1 MKKLGEALETV
12 VVIAILLVLV
22 HTFLDDYAVLA
33 GWTVGARSLLIW
45 TGLAFDV
52 FFTVE
57 FLVRMYFA
65 LMARQ
70 GTEYFFRQRGWVDF
84 LASIPLLLLNS
95 LPHALALLA
104 GAGLLTGLGSFLNVL
119 KVIKAIR
126 IARILRLL
134 RVVKLF
140 RSIRYARSPMAQ
152 GHVSTITTI
161 AVSILVLWTLG
172 ASVLEVT
179 GVIPGLDRPFLEGQ
193 AQRAAEISRDG
204 AGAGLAARAA
214 SVAALDSTIL
224 VVRAEGGSV
233 AYSRYAPAYYASQ
246 FLPGDYGY
254 YAANG
259 VEVFTDERPL
269 SVSSSREALVFLV
282 AVVLIVLAFLFIY
295 APRFAMQISDP
306 IHVMR
311 RGMAERDYNLEVL
324 IPPGRDNDDVFEL
337 AALYNSVYLPLKD
350 RTGGAEDAAASGTG
364 LNLEDLQDLAR
375 RS

>member
-12 VVIAILLVLV
+12 VLVAIILVLV
-22 HTFLDDYAVLA
+22 HTFLEDFAILS
-33 GWTVGARSLLIW
+33 GWNVGARSLLIW
-45 TGLAFDV
+45 AGLAFDV

-57 FLVRMYFA
+57 FLVRMYLA
-65 LMARQ
+65 ISERQ
-70 GTEYFFRQRGWVDF
+70 GIEYFFRQRGWVDF

-104 GAGLLTGLGSFLNVL
+104 GAGLVSGLGSFLNVL

-134 RVVKLF
+134 RIVKLF
-140 RSIRYARSPMAQ
+140 RGIRYARSPMAQ

-179 GVIPGLDRPFLEGQ
+179 GVIPGLDQPFLQGQ
-193 AQRAAEISRDG
+193 ENRATEIQRAGTAP
-204 AGAGLAARAA
+204 GLASRAA
-214 SVAALDSTIL
+214 AVAATDATIL
-224 VVRAEGGSV
+224 VVRAQNGPV
-233 AYSRYAPAYYASQ
+233 VYSRYSAPYYASQ

-254 YAANG
+254 YLANG

-269 SVSSSREALVFLV
+269 SVASSREALVFLV

-311 RGMAERDYNLEVL
+311 RGMAESDYNLEVL
-324 IPPGRDNDDVFEL
+324 IPRGRDRDDVFEL

-350 RTGGAEDAAASGTG
+350 RQGSTEQAAGGGA
-364 LNLEDLQDLAR
+364 LKLEDLQDLAR
-375 RS
+375 SS

>member
-1 MKKLGEALETV
+1 MRKIGDALEAV

-22 HTFLDDYAVLA
+22 HTFLDDFSTLA
-33 GWTVGARSLLIW
+33 GWNVGARSLLIW
-45 TGLAFDV
+45 TGLGFDL

-57 FLVRMYFA
+57 FLVRMYLA
-65 LMARQ
+65 LSARQ

-104 GAGLLTGLGSFLNVL
+104 GAGMLSGLGSFLNVL

-140 RSIRYARSPMAQ
+140 RGIRYARSPMAQ
-152 GHVSTITTI
+152 GHVSTIATI

-172 ASVLEVT
+172 ASVLEVA
-179 GVIPGLDRPFLEGQ
+179 GIFPGLQRPFLEGQ
-193 AQRAAEISRDG
+193 AQRASQIAQGG
-204 AGAGLAARAA
+204 AGPGLAARAGA
-214 SVAALDSTIL
+214 VAATDPTIL
-224 VVRAEGGSV
+224 VVRVQGGPV
-233 AYSRYAPAYYASQ
+233 VYSRYSTAVYAEQ
-246 FLPGDYGY
+246 FLPWDYGY
-254 YAANG
+254 HLANG
-259 VEVFTDERPL
+259 IEVFADEKPI
-269 SVSSSREALVFLV
+269 SIASSREALVALV
-282 AVVLIVLAFLFIY
+282 AVVLIVLAFLFLY

-311 RGMAERDYNLEVL
+311 RGMAESDYNLEVRV
-324 IPPGRDNDDVFEL
+324 PPAKDKDDVFEL

-350 RTGGAEDAAASGTG
+350 RVGSEGTTAPAA
-364 LNLEDLQDLAR
+364 LKIEDLQDLAR
-375 RS
+375 RA

>member
-22 HTFLDDYAVLA
+22 HTFLDDFAVLA
-33 GWTVGARSLLIW
+33 AWNVRARGLLIW
-45 TGLAFDV
+45 TGLGFDV

-57 FLVRMYFA
+57 FLVRMYYA

-152 GHVSTITTI
+152 GHVSTVTTI

-179 GVIPGLDRPFLEGQ
+179 GVIPGLQQPFQAGQ
-193 AQRAAEISRDG
+193 AQRAAVISAAG
-204 AGAGLAARAA
+204 AGPGLAARAA
-214 SVAALDSTIL
+214 SGAAMDPTLL
-224 VVRAEGGSV
+224 VVRAQGGPV
-233 AYSRYAPAYYASQ
+233 VYSRYPADYYAEQ

-254 YAANG
+254 YRANG

-269 SVSSSREALVFLV
+269 SVSSSQEALVFLV

-295 APRFAMQISDP
+295 APRFAMQVSDP

-324 IPPGRDNDDVFEL
+324 IPRGKETDDVFEL

-350 RTGGAEDAAASGTG
+350 RTGGSEEAEAAGTA
-364 LNLEDLQDLAR
+364 LKLEDLQDLAR

>member
-1 MKKLGEALETV
+1 MRKVGDALEAV
-12 VVIAILLVLV
+12 VVVAILLVLV
-22 HTFLDDYAVLA
+22 HTFLDDFAILS
-33 GWTVGARSLLIW
+33 GWSVGARSLLIW
-45 TGLAFDV
+45 TGLAFDL

-57 FLVRMYFA
+57 FLVRMYLA
-65 LMARQ
+65 LSARQ
-70 GTEYFFRQRGWVDF
+70 GVEYFFRQRGWVDF
-84 LASIPLLLLNS
+84 LASVPLLLLNS

-104 GAGLLTGLGSFLNVL
+104 GAGLLSGLGSFLNVL

-140 RSIRYARSPMAQ
+140 RAIRYARSPMAQ

-161 AVSILVLWTLG
+161 AVSVLVLWTLG

-179 GVIPGLDRPFLEGQ
+179 GVIPGLQRPFLDGQ
-193 AQRAAEISRDG
+193 ARRAAEISRGG
-204 AGAGLAARAA
+204 AGPGLARRAA
-214 SVAALDSTIL
+214 AVAAMDTTIL
-224 VVRAEGGSV
+224 AVRAQNGPV
-233 AYSRYAPAYYASQ
+233 VYSRYPSAYYGER

-254 YAANG
+254 YLTQG

-269 SVSSSREALVFLV
+269 SLAASREALVFLV
-282 AVVLIVLAFLFIY
+282 AVVLTVLAFLFIY

-311 RGMAERDYNLEVL
+311 RGMAESDYNLEVL
-324 IPPGRDNDDVFEL
+324 IPRGRDRDDLFEL

-350 RTGGAEDAAASGTG
+350 RVGSSEPPAGAA
-364 LNLEDLQDLAR
+364 LKLEDLQDLAGK
-375 RS
+375 S

>member
-1 MKKLGEALETV
+1 MRKTADVLEAV
-12 VVIAILLVLV
+12 VVVAILLVLV
-22 HTFLDDYAVLA
+22 HTFLDDASILA
-33 GWTVGARSLLIW
+33 GAGVRTRAALIW

-57 FLVRMYFA
+57 FLVRMYLA
-65 LMARQ
+65 LASRQ
-70 GTEYFFRQRGWVDF
+70 GIEYFFRQRGWIDF

-104 GAGLLTGLGSFLNVL
+104 GAGLLSGLGSFLNVL
-119 KVIKAIR
+119 KVIKAVR

-161 AVSILVLWTLG
+161 AVSILVLWTLA
-172 ASVLEVT
+172 ASAMEAA
-179 GVIPGLDRPFLEGQ
+179 GVIPGLETPFVNGQ
-193 AQRAAEISRDG
+193 AQRAAAISA
-204 AGAGLAARAA
+204 AGAGTPALAQRAA
-214 SVAALDSTIL
+214 AVAALDPTIL
-224 VVRAEGGSV
+224 VVRPVGGPV
-233 AYSRYAPAYYASQ
+233 VWSRYPGTFYAER

-254 YAANG
+254 YVDKG

-269 SVSSSREALVFLV
+269 SMASAREGLVFFV
-282 AVVLIVLAFLFIY
+282 AVVLTVLAFLFVY

-311 RGMAERDYNLEVL
+311 RGMAESDYNLEVL
-324 IPPGRDNDDVFEL
+324 IPPGRATDDVFEL
-337 AALYNSVYLPLKD
+337 ASLYNTVFLPMKDRAGAGDTGAGGALGIEDLKD
-350 RTGGAEDAAASGTG
+350 
-364 LNLEDLQDLAR
+364 LAGKG
-375 RS
+375 

>member
-1 MKKLGEALETV
+1 MKKLGDALETV

-33 GWTVGARSLLIW
+33 GWNVGARSLLVW

-57 FLVRMYFA
+57 FLVRMYLA
-65 LMARQ
+65 LVARQ

-172 ASVLEVT
+172 ASV
-179 GVIPGLDRPFLEGQ
+179 
-193 AQRAAEISRDG
+193 
-204 AGAGLAARAA
+204 
-214 SVAALDSTIL
+214 
-224 VVRAEGGSV
+224 
-233 AYSRYAPAYYASQ
+233 
-246 FLPGDYGY
+246 
-254 YAANG
+254 
-259 VEVFTDERPL
+259 
-269 SVSSSREALVFLV
+269 
-282 AVVLIVLAFLFIY
+282 
-295 APRFAMQISDP
+295 
-306 IHVMR
+306 
-311 RGMAERDYNLEVL
+311 
-324 IPPGRDNDDVFEL
+324 
-337 AALYNSVYLPLKD
+337 
-350 RTGGAEDAAASGTG
+350 
-364 LNLEDLQDLAR
+364 
-375 RS
+375 

>member
-22 HTFLDDYAVLA
+22 HTFLDDFSILS
-33 GWTVGARSLLIW
+33 GWTVRARSLLIW
-45 TGLAFDV
+45 TGLAFDI
-52 FFTVE
+52 FFTIE
-57 FLVRMYFA
+57 FLVRMYLA
-65 LMARQ
+65 LAARE

-104 GAGLLTGLGSFLNVL
+104 GAGLVSGLGSFLNVL

-134 RVVKLF
+134 RIVKLF

-172 ASVLEVT
+172 ASVLEVG
-179 GVIPGLDRPFLEGQ
+179 GVIPGLDKPFLDGQ
-193 AQRAAEISRDG
+193 AQRAAQVARGG

-214 SVAALDSTIL
+214 AIGEMDSTIL
-224 VVRAEGGSV
+224 VVRVQGGAV
-233 AYSRYAPAYYASQ
+233 VYSRYPSSYYAARL
-246 FLPGDYGY
+246 LPGDYGY

-259 VEVFTDERPL
+259 VEVFTDERPVA
-269 SVSSSREALVFLV
+269 VSSSREALVFLV

-295 APRFAMQISDP
+295 APRFAMQVSDP

-311 RGMAERDYNLEVL
+311 RGMSEPDYNLEVR
-324 IPPGRDNDDVFEL
+324 IPRGKDHDDVFEL

-350 RTGGAEDAAASGTG
+350 RAGGGEAAAPSGGA
-364 LNLEDLQDLAR
+364 LKLEDLQDLAR
-375 RS
+375 KS